1 MSDKVHKVLP
11 GESIWEIAQK
21 ELGDGK
27 RWLELVKLNPGIIVL
42 VHGEA
47 LKLPEVEKEQH
58 GGVHSTT

>member
-27 RWLELVKLNPGIIVL
+27 RWLELVKINPNVVVL

-47 LKLPEVEKEQH
+47 LKLPEE
-58 GGVHSTT
+58 